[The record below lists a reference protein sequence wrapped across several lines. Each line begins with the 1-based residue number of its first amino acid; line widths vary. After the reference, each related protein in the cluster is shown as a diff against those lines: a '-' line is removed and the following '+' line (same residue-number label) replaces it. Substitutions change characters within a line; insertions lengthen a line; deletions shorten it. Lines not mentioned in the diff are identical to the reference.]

1 MAFPWRLKAKT
12 FIYYFMIPIRFL
24 LYIDVRT
31 VALTC
36 RRLNMSKDCSGAHSG
51 ELFGVQFLYMGL
63 DHLRVIDQKTNEV
76 CFIRAEYFLRMEVG
90 RCVFVAPFYSEYVH
104 SGLHERD
111 LAFIEAFMKDDS
123 VVWYVVYPGV
133 EDGQILP
140 LPTYVNPSGDNLI
153 D

>member
-1 MAFPWRLKAKT
+1 
-12 FIYYFMIPIRFL
+12 
-24 LYIDVRT
+24 
-31 VALTC
+31 
-36 RRLNMSKDCSGAHSG
+36 MSKDCSGAHSG

-63 DHLRVIDQKTNEV
+63 DHLRVIDQKTDEV

-123 VVWYVVYPGV
+123 VVWYIVYPGV